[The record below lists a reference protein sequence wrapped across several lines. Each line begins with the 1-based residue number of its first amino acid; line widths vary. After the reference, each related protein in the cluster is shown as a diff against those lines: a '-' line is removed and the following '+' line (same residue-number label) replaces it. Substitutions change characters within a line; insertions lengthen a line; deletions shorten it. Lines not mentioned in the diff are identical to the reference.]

1 MRRLP
6 CVRLK
11 SNFFVLGLLSAVCLG
26 APLSLGLAESYT
38 VGVSIPLTGSAASYG
53 SDMKNAM
60 LFANDE
66 LAAGRFNFIFE
77 DDACSAK
84 TALTVA
90 NKLINVSHVKQVI
103 GFACSGAMLA
113 ASPVYSKA
121 GVLQITSSASAAS
134 IANLGSLVFRT
145 FPSDYL
151 AAEKLFHHLKKNHKT
166 VGMISEE
173 TEYTQEFIQSFEG
186 LNSKKVIS
194 LVNENALPGTSD
206 FRPSLLKLK
215 QQKLEA
221 LVINAQYDGTFL
233 EMLKQVRELQM
244 DLPIYGIY
252 WPSSRT
258 LLEKAASILEGVEF
272 VDIPGPDDV
281 LTKNGRALYQKYVEK
296 FGEPNTLPL
305 LVATTLESVRALDAA
320 LTAGGDPVDY
330 LNREK
335 FSGMFGGWFFD
346 VHGEIQGLEPVIKVI
361 KDGKPRLMVR

>member
-1 MRRLP
+1 MTKLR

-11 SNFFVLGLLSAVCLG
+11 NKFSALTFLLLLSLSF
-26 APLSLGLAESYT
+26 PLSSVLAQSYT
-38 VGVSIPLTGSAASYG
+38 VGVSIPLTGSAAPYG
-53 SDMKNAM
+53 ADMKNAM
-60 LFANDE
+60 IFANDE
-66 LAAGRFNFIFE
+66 LAAGRFKFIFE
-77 DDACSAK
+77 DDACNAK

-90 NKLINVSHVKQVI
+90 NKLINVSHVKQII

-134 IANLGSLVFRT
+134 IAKLGPLVFRT

-151 AAEKLFHHLKKNHKT
+151 AAEKLFHHLKKKHKT

-173 TEYTQEFIQSFEG
+173 TEYTQEFIKSFED
-186 LNSKKVIS
+186 LNAKKIIN
-194 LVNENALPGTSD
+194 LENENALPGTSD

-215 QQKLEA
+215 QQRLDA

-233 EMLKQVRELQM
+233 EMLKQVRELRIE
-244 DLPIYGIY
+244 LPIYGIY

-281 LTKNGRALYQKYVEK
+281 LTKHGRALYQKYVEK

-320 LTAGGDPVDY
+320 LAAGGDPVDY

-346 VHGEIQGLEPVIKVI
+346 VHGEIQGLEPVIKII